1 MRWQRQSPACG
12 DAVRVPSGEIHHY
25 GLYVSDGEVIQFGLA
40 PHMRIGVKD
49 ADIEV
54 IASSF
59 ADFISGAEY
68 EVGVPEGEELQL
80 LRPIE
85 ARVELARSRLGTRGY
100 NILYNNCEHLVTECL
115 FGKPTCTVADSTR
128 AFMRGLFSADLYVA
142 PIPCTLSIGKT
153 GISERDAE
161 IDGASC
167 ERVKRE
173 KYAAFMLLDAA
184 LWRSFGLS
192 LSDAAPY
199 RTDSG
204 KWVSDSV
211 YFSISHSDSAVAVA
225 VARTPIGADIE
236 PITKRAREGALAARI
251 MEGAELA
258 AYESAPDE
266 KRSEIFTSAWAARE
280 AEFKREG
287 GSSLFPCRT
296 VKRQDCLATGSLDI
310 CGTRHAYAVS
320 CMAVAHLRVIFEKDF
335 FD

>member
-1 MRWQRQSPACG
+1 MG
-12 DAVRVPSGEIHHY
+12 
-25 GLYVSDGEVIQFGLA
+25 
-40 PHMRIGVKD
+40 
-49 ADIEV
+49 
-54 IASSF
+54 
-59 ADFISGAEY
+59 
-68 EVGVPEGEELQL
+68 
-80 LRPIE
+80 

-115 FGKPTCTVADSTR
+115 FGKPTCSVADSTR
-128 AFMRGLFSADLYVA
+128 AFMKGLFSADLYVA
-142 PIPCTLSIGKT
+142 PIPCELSVGKT
-153 GISERDAE
+153 GIAERDAE

-184 LWRSFGLS
+184 LRRSFDIS
-192 LSDAAPY
+192 LRDAAPY

-236 PITKRAREGALAARI
+236 PITAREREGALAARI
-251 MEGAELA
+251 MEGAELS

-266 KRSEIFTSAWAARE
+266 KRSEIFTAAWASRE

-287 GSSLFPCRT
+287 NGALFPCRT
-296 VKRQDCLATGSLDI
+296 VKRRDQLATGTLVIGGVLHS
-310 CGTRHAYAVS
+310 YAVS
-320 CMAVAHLRVIFEKDF
+320 CMAVSHLRVFSENDF

>member
-12 DAVRVPSGEIHHY
+12 DAVRVPSGEIYHY
-25 GLYVSDGEVIQFGLA
+25 GLFVSEDEVIQFGLA
-40 PHMRIGVKD
+40 PHLRKSIPD
-49 ADIEV
+49 SEIEV
-54 IASSF
+54 ISTPL
-59 ADFISGAEY
+59 ADFALGGEL
-68 EVGVPEGEELQL
+68 EVGVPQGGEIADLKDVG
-80 LRPIE
+80 
-85 ARVELARSRLGTRGY
+85 ARVDLARSRLGTRGY
-100 NILYNNCEHLVTECL
+100 HILYNNCEHLVTECL
-115 FGKPTCTVADSTR
+115 FGKPTCSVADSTR

-173 KYAAFMLLDAA
+173 KYAAFVLLDAA
-184 LWRSFGLS
+184 LRRSFGLS

-251 MEGAELA
+251 MEGAELS

-266 KRSEIFTSAWAARE
+266 KQGEIFTAAWASRE

-287 GSSLFPCRT
+287 GNSLFPCRT